1 MGELGRG
8 PGQKEMNPLEY
19 LLYFLVFPGFLF
31 SSFMG
36 LLTLWVDRKV
46 TARVQW
52 RAGPPWYQNFADVL
66 KLLLYKETLI
76 PKGVSKAA
84 FLGMPLLAATSA
96 TLVSTIILMI
106 NGDPQKSFIGD
117 MIVVVYL
124 LMVPAIALIIGGFV
138 SANSLASLGA
148 SREMKLMLAYELP
161 FILALIIK
169 SGYCIRLGDII
180 MHQASGGIIIGSV
193 SGSLSFIVMLLCVQ
207 AKLGLTPFDIPEAE
221 TEIISGPC
229 IEYSGKA
236 LAIFKLSKAIATF
249 IVPVFLITL
258 FFGGIKFGINNLVK
272 ATGQYLLI
280 IVLTVLIKNTNPR
293 VRIDQAVRFFWR
305 PVTAIAVLSVVLAY
319 LGY

>member
-1 MGELGRG
+1 
-8 PGQKEMNPLEY
+8 MNPLEY
-19 LLYFLVFPGFLF
+19 IAYFLVFPGFLF
-31 SSFMG
+31 SSVMG
-36 LLTLWVDRKV
+36 LLALWVDRKV

-52 RAGPPWYQNFADVL
+52 RMGPPWYQNFVDVI

-76 PKGVSKAA
+76 PKGVSKVT
-84 FLGMPLLAATSA
+84 FLGMPLLAATST

-106 NGDPQKSFIGD
+106 NGDPHKGFIGD

-124 LMVPAIALIIGGFV
+124 LMIPAVALMLGGFT

-148 SREMKLMLAYELP
+148 SREMKLMLSYELP
-161 FILALIIK
+161 FILSLVVPIIK

-193 SGSLSFIVMLLCVQ
+193 SGALAFIVMLLCIQ
-207 AKLGLTPFDIPEAE
+207 AKLGLAPFDIPEAE
-221 TEIISGPC
+221 TEIISGPY

-258 FFGGIKFGINNLVK
+258 FFGGIGSGIKNIVN
-272 ATGQYLLI
+272 AAGQYLLI
-280 IVLTVLIKNTNPR
+280 LVLTILIKNTNPR

-305 PVTAIAVLSVVLAY
+305 PVTAVAVLSVVLAY